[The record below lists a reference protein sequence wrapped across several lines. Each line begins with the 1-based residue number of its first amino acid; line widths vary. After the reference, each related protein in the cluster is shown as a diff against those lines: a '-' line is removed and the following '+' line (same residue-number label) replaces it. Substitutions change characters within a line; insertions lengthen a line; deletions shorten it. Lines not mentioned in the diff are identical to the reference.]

1 MSRYSADLAK
11 ANLADALLLGASTRL
26 RLYPSGILFTP
37 FDPRPED
44 IRIEDVAHGLACINR
59 FGGHLAEPYNVAHH
73 SLIVSDLCDE
83 QPLWALL
90 HEVAEA
96 LSGLGDV
103 CGPTKRHPS
112 IRGPVKAVEHG
123 IERAAS
129 VAFGLPDG
137 FASAPCVKAADLL
150 AYAWEDRDLRG
161 ATDDDDWVAP
171 LRGRLPSRRLV
182 PMAWREAEA
191 AFLNRYRDLGGVAR

>member
-1 MSRYSADLAK
+1 VSDAPHDL
-11 ANLADALLLGASTRL
+11 LSGASTRI
-26 RLYPSGILFTP
+26 RLYPSGILFAP

-59 FGGHLAEPYNVAHH
+59 FGGHLAEPYNVAQH
-73 SLIVSDLCDE
+73 SLIVSDLCE
-83 QPLWALL
+83 ERPLWALL

-112 IRGPVKAVEHG
+112 IRGPVKAVEHR
-123 IERAAS
+123 IERAAA
-129 VAFGLPDG
+129 VAFGVAEG
-137 FASAPCVKAADLL
+137 FASVACVKAADLL

-161 ATDDDDWVAP
+161 ATDDDAWVAP
-171 LRGRLPSRRLV
+171 LRSRLPSRQLV
-182 PMAWREAEA
+182 PMTWREAEA
-191 AFLNRYRDLGGVAR
+191 AFLRRFAELTGARS

>member
-1 MSRYSADLAK
+1 M
-11 ANLADALLLGASTRL
+11 NGASTRL

-44 IRIEDVAHGLACINR
+44 IRIEDIAHGLACINR
-59 FGGHLAEPYNVAHH
+59 FGGHLAEPYNVAQH
-73 SLIVSDLCDE
+73 SLIVSLFCSC
-83 QPLWALL
+83 PIWGLL

-112 IRGPVKAVEHG
+112 LRGPIKAVEHG
-123 IERAAS
+123 IERAA
-129 VAFGLPDG
+129 AERFGLAIG
-137 FASAPCVKAADLL
+137 FASAPETNSADLL

-161 ATDDDDWVAP
+161 VTDDDDWVAP
-171 LRGRLPSRRLV
+171 LRQQLPASKLK
-182 PMAWREAEA
+182 PMSWQDSEKSFLDRFRELEA
-191 AFLNRYRDLGGVAR
+191 IGW

>member
-1 MSRYSADLAK
+1 M
-11 ANLADALLLGASTRL
+11 
-26 RLYPSGILFTP
+26 P
-37 FDPRPED
+37 FAPNAED
-44 IRIEDVAHGLACINR
+44 IRIEDVAHGLACTNR

-73 SLIVSDLCDE
+73 SLIVSYLCPE

-112 IRGPVKAVEHG
+112 LHDSIKMVERG
-123 IERAAS
+123 IEREAGKR
-129 VAFGLPDG
+129 FGLPPD
-137 FASAPCVKAADLL
+137 FASAPCVKQADLI

-161 ATDDDDWVAP
+161 ATDDDGWVHRFRKYLPAARITP
-171 LRGRLPSRRLV
+171 LG
-182 PMAWREAEA
+182 WREAEA
-191 AFLNRYRDLGGVAR
+191 AFLQRFADLASKGAR